1 MLHQEIPGGAWYEHL
16 KCHDIDIT
24 YTFTVSPILVLR
36 MDDPSQNLGHLR
48 QCLLY
53 KRADISVERPKC
65 LVANMPRQR
74 AAIVRVQGG
83 TTQ

>member
-1 MLHQEIPGGAWYEHL
+1 
-16 KCHDIDIT
+16 
-24 YTFTVSPILVLR
+24 
-36 MDDPSQNLGHLR
+36 MDDPLQNLGHLR

-53 KRADISVERPKC
+53 KRTDIPVERPKC

-74 AAIVRVQGG
+74 AAIVRVQGR